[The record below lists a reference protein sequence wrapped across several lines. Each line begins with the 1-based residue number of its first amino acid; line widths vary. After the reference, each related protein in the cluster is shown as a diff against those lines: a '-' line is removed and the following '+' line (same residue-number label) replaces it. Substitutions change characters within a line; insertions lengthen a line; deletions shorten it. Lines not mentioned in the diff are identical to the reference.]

1 MFFIFIGL
9 LSGYFLSRVTLK
21 SRSLSVAFAPV
32 LGTIVLVALGYGE
45 HYKLPEN
52 GWLYGGILA
61 VLAGMIAVVEYA
73 DKGVRRSSKRT
84 HMEIWEDVLCVVL
97 GAVLLAPG
105 LINHFCAD
113 APTHAHIIQ
122 QIIREQWPIRGLFTD
137 GVPLVYHY
145 GYDGVVAMLAS
156 GLHVE
161 YVYVV
166 QAMMMLSVCGILYA
180 LCRLLRMR
188 GVRFKT
194 RVFGLFFL
202 FGFSGLSAF
211 YYNAATY
218 SMVQLMLGPSG
229 LFIIG
234 ITTWCLSYM
243 EYRNRTLGWTDSGVL
258 VAVLV
263 ALGLFAPLYSSVCMA
278 LFLLIFL
285 FGALESVLGKR
296 WGQVAVWAAGFA
308 VLWFFWQTT
317 KLGMLQVSNYYEKM
331 VVMWSF
337 QVFDSWR
344 EVWLYVRGN
353 SLLFVFWLGIVLAV
367 YLPLIKHPKRF
378 LEAATL
384 DRFLYIGAGM
394 VCVPFIWVFPYIN
407 PLDNFIKIPYI
418 GMVCCFVL
426 LMLRY
431 DGMKKIWKGALFV
444 ITVASMYRISLTHNT
459 DQAVID
465 HWLMGYGVPY
475 QAAFIAK
482 MLLVAAIVGAIYWV
496 CERVK
501 DRNVYA
507 WLIVV
512 AFLVNGTV
520 FYGDVVRKWN
530 DLRGHYTQVHCFH
543 PNLIRWCEGHLS
555 NRDMVFIPREVNPD
569 FLRYYRRHCASMY
582 APKCLTKRFEEVSA
596 VAGIPLLN
604 NVNFSYAVL
613 PELERP
619 IWEKFHSW
627 YVDGRHRD
635 VAEFHANYLIFDRDE
650 QPEYVADLI
659 QNGEICLAKEDI
671 KENWIVYFIHKPM
684 TKE

>member
-45 HYKLPEN
+45 HYKLPES

-84 HMEIWEDVLCVVL
+84 HMEIWEDVLCGVL
-97 GAVLLAPG
+97 GAVLLVPG
-105 LINHFCAD
+105 LINHFCSD

-161 YVYVV
+161 YMYVM
-166 QAMMMLSVCGILYA
+166 QAMLMLSICGILYA
-180 LCRLLRMR
+180 LCRLLRVR
-188 GVRFKT
+188 GVELKT
-194 RVFGLFFL
+194 RIFGLLFL

-211 YYNAATY
+211 YYNASAY
-218 SMVQLMLGPSG
+218 SIEQLMLGPSG
-229 LFIIG
+229 LLIIG

-243 EYRNRTLGWTDSGVL
+243 VNRSGVMGWCDCGML

-285 FGALESVLGKR
+285 FGALESVLAKR
-296 WGQVAVWAAGFA
+296 WGQVAVWAVGFA
-308 VLWFFWQTT
+308 VLWIFWHTT
-317 KLGMLQVSNYYEKM
+317 KLGMMEVSSYYEKM

-344 EVWLYVRGN
+344 EVWQYVKTN
-353 SLLFVFWLGIVLAV
+353 SLLFVFWVGIVLVV

-378 LEAATL
+378 VEATTL
-384 DRFLYIGAGM
+384 DRFLYIGAGT

-407 PLDNFIKIPYI
+407 PLDNFIKIPCI

-426 LMLRY
+426 LMMRY

-444 ITVASMYRISLTHNT
+444 ITVASMYRLSLTHNM

-465 HWLMGYGVPY
+465 RWLMGFGLSNHV
-475 QAAFIAK
+475 AFMGK
-482 MLLVAAIVGAIYWV
+482 TLVVLALVGGLYWL

-501 DRNVYA
+501 YRYVYA

-512 AFLVNGTV
+512 VFLVNGTV
-520 FYGDVVRKWN
+520 FYGNVVKKWD
-530 DLRGHYTQVHCFH
+530 DLRGHYTHSHCFH
-543 PNLIRWCEGHLS
+543 PNLVRWCEGHLS
-555 NRDMVFIPREVNPD
+555 NRDMVFSPREVNPD
-569 FLRYYRRHCASMY
+569 FMLYYIRHCTNKY
-582 APKCLTKRFEEVSA
+582 APQPMPKEFEEVSA

-613 PELERP
+613 PELEKP
-619 IWEKFHSW
+619 LWEKFHSW
-627 YVDGRHRD
+627 YVDGRHRN

-650 QPEYVADLI
+650 QPSYVADLI
-659 QNGEICLAKEDI
+659 QNGEICLAQEDME
-671 KENWIVYFIHKPM
+671 ENWIVYFVYTPM